1 MKADNK
7 FNKKKYYKEWDDE
20 NMRLSRAVQL
30 AEFDSLYLI
39 AYTYNCMKFLTWI
52 LLLIFS
58 VLQVFIVKWTVTK
71 ITWGI
76 TATLILILMVIKWRN
91 ESGKKEI

>member
-30 AEFDSLYLI
+30 AEFDSLYL
-39 AYTYNCMKFLTWI
+39 
-52 LLLIFS
+52 
-58 VLQVFIVKWTVTK
+58 
-71 ITWGI
+71 
-76 TATLILILMVIKWRN
+76 
-91 ESGKKEI
+91 